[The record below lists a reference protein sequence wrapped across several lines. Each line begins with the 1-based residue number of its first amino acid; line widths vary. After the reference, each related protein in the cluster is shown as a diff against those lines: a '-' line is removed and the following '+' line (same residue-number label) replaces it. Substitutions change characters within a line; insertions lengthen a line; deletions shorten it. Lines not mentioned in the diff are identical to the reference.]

1 MVFGPSATS
10 QVAGHQTGR
19 ETPLRPFSERELERY
34 KALEPIDTHTHIYK
48 SDPKFFAMLR
58 KLHLHTLDIVDV
70 SDNSNPERKNFS
82 KENDDVFEVARESQ
96 GHVSVCTTFDPYKI
110 NEPHFSE
117 DAIREL
123 NRSFDRGAV
132 AVKLWKN
139 VGMQIK
145 DKSGRYVL
153 PDNTLLSPIY
163 RDIEAHN
170 KTLVTHVADPNTAWD
185 PPNPNASDYSYFI
198 NNPQW
203 YMYKIK
209 GSPSK
214 KEILRARD
222 HVLEEHPKLRVVGAH
237 LGSMEAD
244 FHDIA
249 AHLDRFSEF
258 NVDLA
263 GRMHYLMALPRD
275 QAIAFITKYQ
285 DRLLYGTDNTIYP
298 ETDVEKWV
306 SRTET
311 SYAEDWRFL
320 ATDQEVDYRGEKV
333 KGLALPDGVL
343 KKVYHENAVKYIPG
357 IASR

>member
-1 MVFGPSATS
+1 
-10 QVAGHQTGR
+10 
-19 ETPLRPFSERELERY
+19 
-34 KALEPIDTHTHIYK
+34 
-48 SDPKFFAMLR
+48 
-58 KLHLHTLDIVDV
+58 
-70 SDNSNPERKNFS
+70 
-82 KENDDVFEVARESQ
+82 
-96 GHVSVCTTFDPYKI
+96 
-110 NEPHFSE
+110 
-117 DAIREL
+117 
-123 NRSFDRGAV
+123 
-132 AVKLWKN
+132 
-139 VGMQIK
+139 
-145 DKSGRYVL
+145 
-153 PDNTLLSPIY
+153 
-163 RDIEAHN
+163 
-170 KTLVTHVADPNTAWD
+170 
-185 PPNPNASDYSYFI
+185 
-198 NNPQW
+198 
-203 YMYKIK
+203 MYKIK